1 MADGFSTNQ
10 AGLSSPPENG
20 YAITPADGSDVTTV
34 TRGLIVGVSGDVKV
48 DFVGTGTAVVL
59 PALAA
64 GVVHPFRVS
73 RVYSTDTTATS
84 IVGLY

>member
-1 MADGFSTNQ
+1 MADAFDSNQ

-20 YAITPADGSDVTTV
+20 FSVTPADGSDLAQS

-48 DFVGTGTAVVL
+48 DFVGSGTAVVL

-73 RVYSTDTTATS
+73 RIYSTGTTATT